1 MGIVSI
7 ISLLLPI
14 LTSALGTEGV
24 IPSNLIGIVGTSATT
39 LATLIAQLV
48 AGKGSVT
55 AESLAA
61 LQAVQTEINAL
72 KTAGAVF
79 TLNQA
84 NEINA
89 LDSGISNAI
98 TAYENSLKTDDPS
111 NLTPLPTTL

>member
-1 MGIVSI
+1 MEIAALI
-7 ISLLLPI
+7 QLLLPI
-14 LTSALGTEGV
+14 LTTGLGVAGV
-24 IPSNLIGIVGTSATT
+24 IPTNLLGLVGTSGAT

-48 AGKGSVT
+48 AGKKSVT

-61 LQAVQTEINAL
+61 LQAVQSEINAL
-72 KTAGAVF
+72 KTTGAVF

-89 LDSGISNAI
+89 LDSGLSDAV
-98 TAYENSLKTDDPS
+98 TAYQISLVTTDPS